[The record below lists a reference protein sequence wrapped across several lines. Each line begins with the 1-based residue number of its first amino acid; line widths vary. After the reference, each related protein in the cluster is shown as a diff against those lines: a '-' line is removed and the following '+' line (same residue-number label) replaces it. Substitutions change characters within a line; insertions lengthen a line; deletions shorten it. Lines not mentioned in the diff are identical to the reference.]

1 MKKLTKET
9 KTLKNLI
16 IEALLDLKGEEVLS
30 LDLRKLDESVTDFYI
45 VCHGN
50 STTQTSALSD
60 AVYKKVKSGLRYE
73 VKELNDILKDYKIG
87 KRGDS
92 RYFIQQCEPIQYNEK
107 ELTIDPY
114 ILRSLLGD
122 GGLTGNK
129 PSFTSADKESID

>member
-60 AVYKKVKSGLRYE
+60 AVYKKIKDEMGLLPKAQE
-73 VKELNDILKDYKIG
+73 G
-87 KRGDS
+87 K
-92 RYFIQQCEPIQYNEK
+92 
-107 ELTIDPY
+107 
-114 ILRSLLGD
+114 
-122 GGLTGNK
+122 
-129 PSFTSADKESID
+129 TSANWIILDYFDVVVHIFYKEARAYYQLEELWSDAKTEEHK